1 MTQLWFLTVHFPSR
15 LTAHRN
21 ISTLHQNSAFF
32 QRLMIPTAGFGVTSN
47 RFGSIENVPC
57 STHLS
62 LCTSFVVPRLLF
74 SSQPAIPLKQHYRV
88 DTMPY
93 QCIARLRADA
103 WSGWFRSIDTL
114 RFVLNSNSN
123 FQIRQPF
130 PISGSDQPQLHLGTS
145 KPTSCIYPVA

>member
-1 MTQLWFLTVHFPSR
+1 MTQLWFLTVHLPSR

-88 DTMPY
+88 DTVHRPA
-93 QCIARLRADA
+93 QSRRLVRVVSFYRYFAVCFEFKFKF
-103 WSGWFRSIDTL
+103 SNPSTL
-114 RFVLNSNSN
+114 S
-123 FQIRQPF
+123 
-130 PISGSDQPQLHLGTS
+130 HLGLGSTTIA
-145 KPTSCIYPVA
+145 PRHQQTHLRVFTL